1 MTFYEVIRDNLN
13 YLIEQYTAIE
23 RYLAPYE
30 IKHTL
35 RNFSGGAKAFLKDC
49 PLQDD
54 TEKEFYTLFN
64 DKIQHE
70 VDFYTKHFEQNFKGD
85 EVSKRLKTML
95 WSLVEHAKRL
105 GIFIEE
111 CKETVS
117 TDNTAHNNA
126 AIADKIKQIEKIL
139 TELKQLL

>member
-30 IKHTL
+30 IKHVL
-35 RNFSGGAKAFLKDC
+35 RNFSGGAKSFLKDC

-54 TEKEFYTLFN
+54 AEKEFYTLFN
-64 DKIQHE
+64 EKIKHE
-70 VDFYTKHFEQNFKGD
+70 VDFYTTHFEQNFKGD
-85 EVSKRLKTML
+85 DVSKRLKTML

-105 GIFIEE
+105 DIFVEPRQAA
-111 CKETVS
+111 

>member
-1 MTFYEVIRDNLN
+1 MTVYEVIRDNLN
-13 YLIEQYTAIE
+13 YLIDKYTAIE
-23 RYLAPYE
+23 HYLAPYE

-49 PLQDD
+49 PLIDD
-54 TEKEFYTLFN
+54 AEKEFYTLFN
-64 DKIQHE
+64 DKIKHE
-70 VDFYTKHFEQNFKGD
+70 VAFYSKDFERNFNGD

-105 GIFIEE
+105 DIFVEPRQ
-111 CKETVS
+111 ETAA

-126 AIADKIKQIEKIL
+126 AIADKIKKIEKIL
-139 TELKQLL
+139 TELKELL